1 MNLPEQ
7 KRIEDFIKSL
17 GRDELLYLNRLVVE
31 RLKLLSQAES
41 TQVMSRFNVGD
52 LVEFT
57 ANDGKPVRGIIFKLN
72 KKTVSLKTT
81 EGQQW
86 NVAPQLLRE
95 VRTDG

>member
-17 GRDELLYLNRLVVE
+17 GRDELLYINRLVVE
-31 RLKLLSQAES
+31 RLKLLSQARS
-41 TQVMSRFNVGD
+41 TEAMARFNVGD
-52 LVEFT
+52 MVEFT
-57 ANDGKPVRGIIFKLN
+57 GNDGRPMRGMIFKLN

-95 VRTDG
+95 VRTGG